1 MDHTDHTTEVT
12 LTEPDIEAM
21 LADVW
26 ATLDLP
32 GETARLDA
40 EVAPRITARANLHG
54 DAENIDAELQLMVT
68 VDKEAAGLLAAAFFG
83 AGTTSGAGE
92 VADAVGE
99 LANMCAGAVKT
110 LLDGEWVIGIPT
122 PGDESASRAAG
133 WVEATL
139 PVQAGWVRLALGP
152 GDHDSGRN

>member
-1 MDHTDHTTEVT
+1 MDHTDRTTEVT

-32 GETARLDA
+32 GGMARLDA
-40 EVAPRITARANLHG
+40 EVAPRITALANLHG

-68 VDKEAAGLLAAAFFG
+68 VDKDAAALLAAAFFG
-83 AGTTSGAGE
+83 ADAPSGVVE

-110 LLDGEWVIGIPT
+110 LLEGEWVIGIPT
-122 PGDESASRAAG
+122 PGDETASRAAG

-152 GDHDSGRN
+152 GDHESVRN

>member
-1 MDHTDHTTEVT
+1 MDHDHHHTEVT

-32 GETARLDA
+32 AEAARLDA
-40 EVAPRITARANLHG
+40 AVAPRITARAQLHG

-83 AGTTSGAGE
+83 ADATSGAGE

-110 LLDGEWVIGIPT
+110 LLEGDWVIGIPA
-122 PGDESASRAAG
+122 PGDENASLAAG

-139 PVQAGWVRLALGP
+139 PVHAGWVRLALGP
-152 GDHDSGRN
+152 GDGSDRN

>member
-1 MDHTDHTTEVT
+1 MDHHDHHTEVT

-32 GETARLDA
+32 DQAAALDA
-40 EVAPRITARANLHG
+40 AVASRITAKANLHG
-54 DAENIDAELQLMVT
+54 DAENIDGELQLMVT
-68 VDKEAAGLLAAAFFG
+68 VDKAAAGLLVAAFFG
-83 AGTTSGAGE
+83 PGNASGVGE

-110 LLDGEWVIGIPT
+110 LLAGEWVIGIPT
-122 PGDESASRAAG
+122 QADEAASQATG

-152 GDHDSGRN
+152 GEPGQN

>member
-1 MDHTDHTTEVT
+1 MDHHDHITEVT

-32 GETARLDA
+32 GEAAPLGA
-40 EVAPRITARANLHG
+40 EVGPRITALANLHG
-54 DAENIDAELQLMVT
+54 DAENLDAELQLMVT
-68 VDKEAAGLLAAAFFG
+68 VDKEAARLLTAAFFG
-83 AGTTSGAGE
+83 SGISSGAGE

-110 LLDGEWVIGIPT
+110 LLQGEWVIGIPT
-122 PGDESASRAAG
+122 PGDETVSRGSG
-133 WVEATL
+133 WVGATL
-139 PVQAGWVRLALGP
+139 PVQAGWVRLAVGP
-152 GDHDSGRN
+152 ADAGPDRN